1 MSLTQVI
8 VLTTAQVG
16 RSPWTARDAFVP
28 LPERRQVSAP
38 APRNAAGPYP
48 PESSTYRAKSIPNGV
63 RLTISGI
70 APAANTFTG
79 GTESANIDVTGNL
92 LLSAP
97 GTLMLLGSSLIGLG
111 LYARRRKTVILS

>member
-16 RSPWTARDAFVP
+16 RSR
-28 LPERRQVSAP
+28 
-38 APRNAAGPYP
+38 RNAAGPYP
-48 PESSTYRAKSIPNGV
+48 PESSTYPAKSIANGD

-70 APAANTFTG
+70 ALAANTFTG
-79 GTESANIDVTGNL
+79 GTGSANIGVTGNL
-92 LLSAP
+92 LPSAPEP

-111 LYARRRKTVILS
+111 LYARRRKTVSLS